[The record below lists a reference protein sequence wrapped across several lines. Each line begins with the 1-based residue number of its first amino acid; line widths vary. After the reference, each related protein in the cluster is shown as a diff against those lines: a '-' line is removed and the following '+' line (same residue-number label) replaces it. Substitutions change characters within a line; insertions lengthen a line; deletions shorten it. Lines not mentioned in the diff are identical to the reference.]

1 MHENAATDRIDLRE
15 YLRPLWS
22 YSWLII
28 ALVVVATA
36 GTYYYYD
43 QKPRTYGASTTL
55 FVENSGADQAFGTMG
70 NQQDRNLMNQV
81 FLLKSRRVAKRAA
94 EILKVKADPGALLAV
109 VNATPVENADFI
121 RLNSTWSDPRGA
133 ARIADAYAQA
143 FMDVQSGDLAKK
155 AHKARIEA
163 ERQLAQIQK
172 NSAQPGSNA
181 ESELTVKIQNL
192 KQVEQLPG
200 AGLSQTDPAVAS
212 PAPLSPKPK
221 QNAMFAFA
229 LALALGV
236 LAAYALARFDR
247 RIKDPQTLERAYG
260 VPVLADIP
268 RASKRDLDVRSTQ
281 IPAPMTEGFR
291 RLRANIELV
300 APDDGRTIIVTS
312 AVPGEGKS
320 TMVRNLALAYHEAG
334 ASVVVIEADLREPSL
349 AKMLGVMPE
358 PGLTN
363 VIEGQEPLE
372 LTIQSVVEWPEQD
385 PSANGNGNGPEE
397 QWIPDHARPVAGQLD
412 VLVRGP
418 KPRNLTA
425 IFAQGAIDTVVRT
438 LACRYD
444 VVLIDSP
451 PLGAVSDATP
461 LLSSVD
467 GVLLVTRLG
476 VTTEDAAR
484 RLASV
489 TARASDARILGVV
502 VNAVKERPLAD
513 YYAYYATT
521 H

>member
-1 MHENAATDRIDLRE
+1 
-15 YLRPLWS
+15 
-22 YSWLII
+22 
-28 ALVVVATA
+28 
-36 GTYYYYD
+36 
-43 QKPRTYGASTTL
+43 
-55 FVENSGADQAFGTMG
+55 
-70 NQQDRNLMNQV
+70 
-81 FLLKSRRVAKRAA
+81 
-94 EILKVKADPGALLAV
+94 
-109 VNATPVENADFI
+109 
-121 RLNSTWSDPRGA
+121 
-133 ARIADAYAQA
+133 
-143 FMDVQSGDLAKK
+143 
-155 AHKARIEA
+155 
-163 ERQLAQIQK
+163 
-172 NSAQPGSNA
+172 
-181 ESELTVKIQNL
+181 
-192 KQVEQLPG
+192 
-200 AGLSQTDPAVAS
+200 
-212 PAPLSPKPK
+212 
-221 QNAMFAFA
+221 MFAFA
-229 LALALGV
+229 IALALGV

-268 RASKRDLDVRSTQ
+268 RASKRDLEVRNTQ
-281 IPAPMTEGFR
+281 IPPPMTEGFR

-300 APDDGRTIIVTS
+300 APGDGRTIIITS

-349 AKMLGVMPE
+349 AKMMGVLPE

-363 VIEGQEPLE
+363 VIEQEEPLE
-372 LTIQSVVEWPEQD
+372 LSIQSVVEWSD
-385 PSANGNGNGPEE
+385 RDGNGNGNGNGNGHPDDRDG
-397 QWIPDHARPVAGQLD
+397 WIPDHARPVAGQLD

-425 IFAQGAIDTVVRT
+425 IFAQGGLDSVVRT

-484 RLASV
+484 RLATV

-513 YYAYYATT
+513 YYAYYTT

>member
-1 MHENAATDRIDLRE
+1 M
-15 YLRPLWS
+15 
-22 YSWLII
+22 
-28 ALVVVATA
+28 
-36 GTYYYYD
+36 
-43 QKPRTYGASTTL
+43 
-55 FVENSGADQAFGTMG
+55 
-70 NQQDRNLMNQV
+70 
-81 FLLKSRRVAKRAA
+81 
-94 EILKVKADPGALLAV
+94 
-109 VNATPVENADFI
+109 
-121 RLNSTWSDPRGA
+121 PRGSPTHTH
-133 ARIADAYAQA
+133 RRSYE
-143 FMDVQSGDLAKK
+143 VQSEQLRKK
-155 AHKARIEA
+155 ARKARIDA
-163 ERQLAQIQK
+163 ERQLKQIQK
-172 NSAQPGSNA
+172 NSQPGSNA
-181 ESELTVKIQNL
+181 ESELAIRIENL
-192 KQVEQLPG
+192 KAVEQLPG
-200 AGLSQTDPAVAS
+200 AGLSQTEPAVAS
-212 PAPLSPKPK
+212 ATPLSPKPK

-229 LALALGV
+229 IALALGI

-247 RIKDPQTLERAYG
+247 RIKDPQALERAYG
-260 VPVLADIP
+260 VSVLADIP

-281 IPAPMTEGFR
+281 IPPPMTEGFR

-320 TMVRNLALAYHEAG
+320 TLVRNLALAYHEAG

-349 AKMLGVMPE
+349 AKMMGVMPE

-363 VIEGQEPLE
+363 VIEQQEPLD
-372 LTIQSVVEWPEQD
+372 LAIQSVVEYQEPEA
-385 PSANGNGNGPEE
+385 SGNGNGNGHADH
-397 QWIPDHARPVAGQLD
+397 WIPSNARPVAGQLD

-425 IFAQGAIDTVVRT
+425 IFAQGAIDSVVRT

-484 RLASV
+484 RLANV

-502 VNAVKERPLAD
+502 VNAVKERPLTD
-513 YYAYYATT
+513 YYAYYAA